1 MVAMDINELLLT
13 HEVAI
18 RAGVFFG
25 VLILMAVW
33 EVFAPRRASTIS
45 KVVRWGNNLGL
56 VVFNSILLRFIFPT
70 AAVGVAI
77 FVSEHNW
84 GLLNFLHLPPLISVA
99 ISIVV
104 LDFVIYFQH
113 VLMHAIPALWR
124 LHRVHHADLDY
135 DFTTGVRFHPLEIIV
150 SMLIKFV
157 AILILGPPVAAVV
170 IFEIILN
177 ASSMFNHGNIKLPAA
192 LDRILR
198 LLIVTPDMHR
208 VHHSVEKDESSRNF
222 GFNLSWW
229 DHLFDTYRQ
238 QPRAGH
244 EEMVVG
250 IQNYRELRDVTSI
263 HGLLL
268 LPFRNKPDEL
278 TVDHHGPRN

>member
-1 MVAMDINELLLT
+1 MNISELITT
-13 HEVAI
+13 HETAV
-18 RAGVFFG
+18 RMSFFFG

-33 EVFAPRRASTIS
+33 EVLAPRRAANVS
-45 KVVRWGNNLGL
+45 KIVRWGNNLGL
-56 VVFNSILLRFIFPT
+56 VVFNSVLLRLIFPT
-70 AAVGVAI
+70 AAVGVTI
-77 FVSEHNW
+77 FASEHSW
-84 GLLNFLHLPPLISVA
+84 GLLNYVQLPSVAAVA

-104 LDFVIYFQH
+104 MDFVIYVQH
-113 VLMHAIPALWR
+113 ILMHAIPALWR

-157 AILILGPPVAAVV
+157 AILLLGPPVAAVV

-208 VHHSVEKDESSRNF
+208 IHHSVEEDESNQNF
-222 GFNLSWW
+222 GFNLSLW
-229 DHLFDTYRQ
+229 DRFFGTYRK

-250 IQNYRELRDVTSI
+250 IQNYRGLRDVTLI
-263 HGLLL
+263 QGLLL

-278 TVDHHGPRN
+278 TVDHHKSP

>member
-1 MVAMDINELLLT
+1 MDINELLLT

-33 EVFAPRRASTIS
+33 EVLAPRRASTIS

-84 GLLNFLHLPPLISVA
+84 GLLNYVQLPSFAAAA

-208 VHHSVEKDESSRNF
+208 IHHSVEKDESNRNF
-222 GFNLSWW
+222 GFNLSLW
-229 DHLFDTYRQ
+229 DRFFGTYRR

>member
-208 VHHSVEKDESSRNF
+208 VHHSVEKDESNRNF
-222 GFNLSWW
+222 GFNLSLW

>member
-1 MVAMDINELLLT
+1 MNISELIT
-13 HEVAI
+13 AHETAI
-18 RAGVFFG
+18 RMGSFFG

-33 EVFAPRRASTIS
+33 EVLAPRRASTIS
-45 KVVRWGNNLGL
+45 RIVRWGNNLGL
-56 VVFNSILLRFIFPT
+56 VVFNTVLLRLIFPT

-77 FVSEHNW
+77 FTSEHNW
-84 GLLNFLHLPPLISVA
+84 GLLNFVHLPPLVSVA

-170 IFEIILN
+170 IFEVILN

-208 VHHSVEKDESSRNF
+208 VHHSVEKDESNRNF
-222 GFNLSWW
+222 GFNLSLW

-278 TVDHHGPRN
+278 TVDHHKSS

>member
-1 MVAMDINELLLT
+1 MNISELITT
-13 HEVAI
+13 HETAV
-18 RAGVFFG
+18 RMGFFFG

-33 EVFAPRRASTIS
+33 EVLAPRRAANVS
-45 KVVRWGNNLGL
+45 KIVRWGNNLGL
-56 VVFNSILLRFIFPT
+56 VVFNSVLLRLIFPT
-70 AAVGVAI
+70 AAVGVTI
-77 FVSEHNW
+77 FASEHSW
-84 GLLNFLHLPPLISVA
+84 GLLNYVQLPSVAAVA

-104 LDFVIYFQH
+104 MDFVIYVQH
-113 VLMHAIPALWR
+113 ILMHAIPALWR

-157 AILILGPPVAAVV
+157 AILLLGPPVAAVV

-208 VHHSVEKDESSRNF
+208 IHHSVEEDESNQNF
-222 GFNLSWW
+222 GFNLSLW
-229 DHLFDTYRQ
+229 DRFFGTYRK

-250 IQNYRELRDVTSI
+250 IQNYRGLRDVTLI
-263 HGLLL
+263 QGLLL

-278 TVDHHGPRN
+278 TVDHHKSP

>member
-33 EVFAPRRASTIS
+33 EVLAPRRASTIS

-84 GLLNFLHLPPLISVA
+84 GLLNYVQLPSFAAAA

-157 AILILGPPVAAVV
+157 AILLLGPPVAAVV

-208 VHHSVEKDESSRNF
+208 IHHSVEKDESNRNF
-222 GFNLSWW
+222 GFNLSLW
-229 DHLFDTYRQ
+229 DRFFGTYRR

>member
-33 EVFAPRRASTIS
+33 EVLAPRRASTIS

-84 GLLNFLHLPPLISVA
+84 GLLNYVQLPSFAAAA

-208 VHHSVEKDESSRNF
+208 IHHSVEKDESNRNF
-222 GFNLSWW
+222 GFNLSLW
-229 DHLFDTYRQ
+229 DRFFGTYRR

>member
-208 VHHSVEKDESSRNF
+208 VHHSVEKDESNRNF